1 MSLYGLKVE
10 KKRSLYM
17 SSFRLL
23 AICVHE
29 KDTCCVCDT
38 GPWADNGLDRWSD
51 ATEDGSFSLSMPNI
65 HARSHMHV
73 ILSEW
78 TVTCFYIY
86 LLSHTFFSYSSC
98 VLLFLLLPLSVS
110 LARGAQCCM
119 ESDWFFLPFLLSLG
133 FWQNH
138 GSMET
143 KKTALWQQ
151 RGRESRIFH
160 ICCGKRWWRSFNRIH
175 NHSLTAQGP
184 AMQD

>member
-1 MSLYGLKVE
+1 M
-10 KKRSLYM
+10 KRQML
-17 SSFRLL
+17 
-23 AICVHE
+23 CVWYWPLGRHN
-29 KDTCCVCDT
+29 D
-38 GPWADNGLDRWSD
+38 LDRWSD
-51 ATEDGSFSLSMPNI
+51 ATEDGSFSLSMPN
-65 HARSHMHV
+65 SHTHTHTHTHTQGMHV
-73 ILSEW
+73 ILSER

-86 LLSHTFFSYSSC
+86 LPFSSLFAQYLFYSYC
-98 VLLFLLLPLSVS
+98 VPLFLLLPLSVS

-160 ICCGKRWWRSFNRIH
+160 ICCGKRWWRSYNRIH

>member
-1 MSLYGLKVE
+1 MWYWPLG
-10 KKRSLYM
+10 R
-17 SSFRLL
+17 
-23 AICVHE
+23 HN
-29 KDTCCVCDT
+29 D
-38 GPWADNGLDRWSD
+38 LDRWSD
-51 ATEDGSFSLSMPNI
+51 ATEDGSFFLSMPKI
-65 HARSHMHV
+65 HTHTHTSAMHV

-78 TVTCFYIY
+78 TVTCLYIY
-86 LLSHTFFSYSSC
+86 LLSLSLTVFSIYIFFYSSC
-98 VLLFLLLPLSVS
+98 VPLFLLLPLSVS

-160 ICCGKRWWRSFNRIH
+160 ICCGKRWWRSYNRIH

>member
-1 MSLYGLKVE
+1 
-10 KKRSLYM
+10 
-17 SSFRLL
+17 
-23 AICVHE
+23 
-29 KDTCCVCDT
+29 
-38 GPWADNGLDRWSD
+38 
-51 ATEDGSFSLSMPNI
+51 MPRKMD
-65 HARSHMHV
+65 HSPCQCQTYTHTHTHTQGMHV
-73 ILSEW
+73 ILSER

-86 LLSHTFFSYSSC
+86 LPFSSLFAQYLFYSSC
-98 VLLFLLLPLSVS
+98 VPLFLLLPLSVS

-160 ICCGKRWWRSFNRIH
+160 ICCGKRWWRSYNRIH

>member
-1 MSLYGLKVE
+1 M
-10 KKRSLYM
+10 KKTHVVCVWFWPLGRQW
-17 SSFRLL
+17 FRQVKW
-23 AICVHE
+23 CH
-29 KDTCCVCDT
+29 KMDHSPCQCQTYT
-38 GPWADNGLDRWSD
+38 
-51 ATEDGSFSLSMPNI
+51 
-65 HARSHMHV
+65 RSHMHV

-86 LLSHTFFSYSSC
+86 LLSHTFFFYSSC
-98 VLLFLLLPLSVS
+98 VLLCLLLPLSVS

-160 ICCGKRWWRSFNRIH
+160 ICCGKRWWRSYNRIH
-175 NHSLTAQGP
+175 NHSLTAHSP

>member
-1 MSLYGLKVE
+1 M
-10 KKRSLYM
+10 KRQML
-17 SSFRLL
+17 
-23 AICVHE
+23 CVWYWPLGRHS
-29 KDTCCVCDT
+29 D
-38 GPWADNGLDRWSD
+38 LDRWSD
-51 ATEDGSFSLSMPNI
+51 ATEDGSFSLPMLT
-65 HARSHMHV
+65 HTQGMHV

-86 LLSHTFFSYSSC
+86 LPFSSLFALYFFYSSC
-98 VLLFLLLPLSVS
+98 VPLFLLLPLSVS

-138 GSMET
+138 GSTET

-160 ICCGKRWWRSFNRIH
+160 ICCGKRWWRSYNRIH
-175 NHSLTAQGP
+175 NHSLTDQGP